1 MKIEL
6 TETEITHIMDALD
19 ARIEDLTDCLATV
32 GDPEIEDEI
41 AELTEL
47 NMDLFEALSRKD
59 GAWGRDN
66 DVIPD
71 AAAAMIDAGIE
82 AREMKKATSR
92 AATRREERLLSN
104 DPIDW

>member
-47 NMDLFEALSRKD
+47 NMDLFDELGGDSKD
-59 GAWGRDN
+59 GWKSFFKILLGF
-66 DVIPD
+66 I
-71 AAAAMIDAGIE
+71 
-82 AREMKKATSR
+82 
-92 AATRREERLLSN
+92 RRG
-104 DPIDW
+104 